1 MLKTATGT
9 GALPSQVPAGR
20 PMAVWGGRTGQRA
33 FEFHIMNPLQ
43 LAMKE
48 WEDKTTPQHKERKG
62 GKKIRIQEFR
72 KYGEAIAWLELDS
85 KHIEIK
91 KIEKLSCKGRGAGT
105 ALIEFLKSLAD
116 KYQVRLFGGVVA
128 YDLEPPISN
137 CPTLSQAQL
146 EDWYQKRGFQL
157 RRIPD
162 SDIVLI
168 WYPDLPKT
176 ASDACQPIETK

>member
-1 MLKTATGT
+1 
-9 GALPSQVPAGR
+9 
-20 PMAVWGGRTGQRA
+20 MAVWGGRTGQRA

-85 KHIEIK
+85 KHIVIK
-91 KIEKLSCKGRGAGT
+91 KIEKLSCEGRGVGT

-116 KYQVRLFGGVVA
+116 KYQVRLFANVA
-128 YDLEPPISN
+128 AYELEPPIAN
-137 CPTLSQAQL
+137 CPTLSQDKL
-146 EDWYQKRGFQL
+146 EAWYQKHGFQL
-157 RRIPD
+157 RRILN
-162 SDIVLI
+162 SDIPVI
-168 WYPDLPKT
+168 WYPDAPQT
-176 ASDACQPIETK
+176 ASDACQPI